1 MPKTESGNLG
11 GRRVTSNKK
20 PAPHLKEDFFTEH
33 LPYEISMLRATYDL
47 VRAQRPAAEHNAFV
61 LSFLLHARNLIEFYK
76 DRPSCDFDP
85 RMFTN
90 ASFHLN
96 RDFISDGLVTKIG
109 KQTSHLTAKRISQ
122 AADELAPRDW
132 ALILRA
138 LEEETNRF
146 VKSLTSEY
154 AEKWL
159 MHQPQTAAKKVR
171 TEPSPATFVLQRA
184 NLPAAQAAKG

>member
-1 MPKTESGNLG
+1 M
-11 GRRVTSNKK
+11 TSNKK

-47 VRAQRPAAEHNAFV
+47 MRAQRPAAEHNAFV

-96 RDFISDGLVTKIG
+96 RDFISDGLVAKIS

-122 AADELAPRDW
+122 AADELGPRDW

-138 LEEETNRF
+138 LEEETTRF
-146 VKSLTSEY
+146 VKSLTGEY
-154 AEKWL
+154 AGKWL
-159 MHQPQTAAKKVR
+159 MHQPQTAAKKER
-171 TEPSPATFVLQRA
+171 TEPSPATFVLRRA
-184 NLPAAQAAKG
+184 NLPATQAAKG